1 MKKLIFLG
9 SILGTLVGFLVACFV
24 VVTMLIWLVRQWE
37 PARWVVWAVG
47 LGMMGVAVG
56 VIWRWWRLP
65 AERRFRFSM
74 RGMLVGMMLFALWT
88 GTAGTDLLRWG
99 RTAAVIRDLWGRGV
113 TVEYNDY
120 AQPRGPLRDL
130 SRRRLGY
137 DLFEGVHAV
146 EIHRDQ
152 GLAALLEHKD
162 NFPDLEYVSFWDGRV
177 TDAGLARVEELSG
190 FRNLWM
196 GLQISGC
203 MITDSGL
210 EGLTDWQRLEEL
222 HLYNCAKIT
231 DAGLTHLQDL
241 LNSRVLTL
249 AQENNGKMPVTDAG
263 LAHVAGLHQLQQL
276 WIVRIPVTDDGIAQ
290 LQDMK
295 SLEYIS
301 FRQTEVTEEG
311 INAVCEA
318 LPDCLVSWEN
328 AKFPALCQIRQI
340 EIWKVEPEERLHATI
355 TDVDRVAAIKEWLD
369 EDGKQRYLGS
379 EWGRDG
385 SGGTNLSVRFEGHG
399 RRMSEIGLGNGVYS
413 RWGSHRPMLAAEEE
427 ELRALL
433 GVDAGDWNADGAVH

>member
-1 MKKLIFLG
+1 MAMKRLIFFG
-9 SILGTLVGFLVACFV
+9 SILGTLVAFLVACFV
-24 VVTMLIWLVRQWE
+24 VVTTLIWLVRQWE
-37 PARWVVWAVG
+37 PAPWMVWAVG
-47 LGMMGVAVG
+47 LGMMGAAVA

-74 RGMLVGMMLFALWT
+74 QGMLVGITLFALWF
-88 GTAGTDLLRWG
+88 GTAGMDLLRWG
-99 RTAAVIRDLWGRGV
+99 RTAAVIRDLWGHGV
-113 TVEYNDY
+113 TVEYHDY

-130 SRRRLGY
+130 SRRRFGY

-162 NFPDLEYVSFWDGRV
+162 DLPDLEYVSFWDGRV
-177 TDAGLARVEELSG
+177 TDDGIAGVKGLNEFPNLRVG
-190 FRNLWM
+190 FF
-196 GLQISGC
+196 SGC
-203 MITDSGL
+203 AITDSGL

-222 HLYNCAKIT
+222 HLYDCAKIT

-241 LNSRVLTL
+241 PNLRLLTL

-295 SLEYIS
+295 SLESIH
-301 FRQTEVTEEG
+301 FMQTKVTEEG
-311 INAVCEA
+311 VNAVCEA

-340 EIWKVEPEERLHATI
+340 DIWKVEPEESLLATI

-385 SGGTNLSVRFEGHG
+385 SGGTNLSVRLEGH
-399 RRMSEIGLGNGVYS
+399 RRRLCEIGLGNGVYHS
-413 RWGSHRPMLAAEEE
+413 AWGDYCRLSPEAEEE
-427 ELRALL
+427 IRGLL
-433 GVDAGDWNADGAVH
+433 GVDAAEWRTGD